1 MTEEITYEF
10 IPEVY
15 IVESADIK
23 EYYGGFQ
30 EGKALQESLKI
41 MKIPNYYFPVFTR
54 NGLEYA
60 LKLITPSHSFGED
73 KERNIARFTVPVI
86 HISAHGAD
94 NFFRLTDGSAIGWKD
109 LKSIL
114 VPINTKCNGC
124 LILCMSVCRGFMA
137 YKAAET
143 VKSSEIPF
151 FQLIGPKGDVLW
163 KDSLLAF
170 LIFYSR
176 FDLLCHDRIG
186 ELTSIMNNS
195 ISKDLFDIIDGATV
209 QSNYYDKILEIA
221 RRILSN
227 RAKVNQAP
235 SAETKT
241 AEKH

>member
-1 MTEEITYEF
+1 MTKEITYDF

-23 EYYGGFQ
+23 DYYGGLQ

-41 MKIPNYYFPVFTR
+41 MGIPNYYFPVFTR
-54 NGLEYA
+54 NGLEYV
-60 LKLITPSHSFGED
+60 LQQIVPSHPVGED
-73 KERNIARFTVPVI
+73 KERNIATFTVPVI

-94 NFFRLTDGSAIGWKD
+94 DFFRLTNGSDITWKD

-143 VKSSEIPF
+143 VKTSDIPF
-151 FQLIGPKGDVLW
+151 FQLIGPKENVLW

-170 LIFYSR
+170 LIFYRR
-176 FDLLCHDRIG
+176 FELLCNGKIR

-195 ISKDLFDIIDGATV
+195 ISKDLFDIIEGATI
-209 QSNYYDKILEIA
+209 QSDYHDKIIDIA
-221 RRILSN
+221 KRILSKKN
-227 RAKVNQAP
+227 
-235 SAETKT
+235 S
-241 AEKH
+241 